1 MLFPVQLDAPGS
13 GERLLCEEAGEDGFQ
28 MFAGAVE
35 ASFNGFG
42 RAIQDCADFG
52 VGEVFVFG
60 KDKRG
65 TEFFGEIG
73 HGSADRGGGFGVLQ
87 GFAGIGLVQ
96 GDRFAEICAG
106 LRVLGVQREF
116 RMS

>member
-73 HGSADRGGGFGVLQ
+73 HGSADRGGGFDVLQ
-87 GFAGIGLVQ
+87 GFAGVGLVHRH
-96 GDRFAEICAG
+96 GFPKVSAG
-106 LRVLGVQREF
+106 LGVLSVQGEF
-116 RMS
+116 WMA